1 MRATAQ
7 RVDRAPRRGT
17 HLSLLA
23 DQKMNDGIPVPFF
36 GRPAMTAPALAV
48 LALRFDCDVLPARV
62 ERLDGAHFRLTVFPP
77 SPLPRTGKPHAD
89 AAALMA
95 CVNGTLEAWIRD
107 HPEQWLWVHRRWPD

>member
-1 MRATAQ
+1 LRC
-7 RVDRAPRRGT
+7 GT
-17 HLSLLA
+17 HLTLLA

-62 ERLDGAHFRLTVFPP
+62 ERLAGARFRLTVFPP
-77 SPLPRTGKPHAD
+77 LPLPRSGEPHAD

-95 CVNGTLEAWIRD
+95 RVNATLEAWVRD
-107 HPEQWLWVHRRWPD
+107 RPEHWLWVHRRWSD